1 MAYVV
6 SAVWTAKPG
15 KEDLVRDVIRQLTP
29 LSRAEPGCRF
39 YQPHADPAE
48 PRVFRLFE
56 MFVSFTHDRFIRI
69 AICRYE
75 KQAPASTCS
84 IGNATRLSSQGIK
97 RSRKFS

>member
-15 KEDLVRDVIRQLTP
+15 QEDLVRDVIRQLVP

-48 PRVFRLFE
+48 RRVFRLFE
-56 MFVSFTHDRFIRI
+56 VYDDEAAYRAHAESEHFQRLALGRGIPQLESRERAF
-69 AICRYE
+69 YE
-75 KQAPASTCS
+75 T
-84 IGNATRLSSQGIK
+84 
-97 RSRKFS
+97 FE

>member
-15 KEDLVRDVIRQLTP
+15 KEELVRDVIRQLVP

-39 YQPHADPAE
+39 YQPYSDPAV

-56 MFVSFTHDRFIRI
+56 IYDDEAAYKAHAESEHFQRLALEQAIPQLESRERRF
-69 AICRYE
+69 YE
-75 KQAPASTCS
+75 T
-84 IGNATRLSSQGIK
+84 
-97 RSRKFS
+97 FE

>member
-15 KEDLVRDVIRQLTP
+15 KEELVRDAIRQLVP

-56 MFVSFTHDRFIRI
+56 VYDDEAAYKAHGDSEHFQRLALGQ
-69 AICRYE
+69 AIPELETRERGFYE
-75 KQAPASTCS
+75 T
-84 IGNATRLSSQGIK
+84 
-97 RSRKFS
+97 FE

>member
-15 KEDLVRDVIRQLTP
+15 KEDFVRDVICELTP

-39 YQPHADPAE
+39 YQPHSDPAE

-56 MFVSFTHDRFIRI
+56 IYDDEAAYKAHAESEHF
-69 AICRYE
+69 
-75 KQAPASTCS
+75 Q
-84 IGNATRLSSQGIK
+84 RLALGQGIPELETRE
-97 RSRKFS
+97 RSFYETFE

>member
-15 KEDLVRDVIRQLTP
+15 KEDFVRDVIRELTP

-39 YQPHADPAE
+39 YQPHSDPAE

-56 MFVSFTHDRFIRI
+56 IYDDEAAYKAHAESEHF
-69 AICRYE
+69 
-75 KQAPASTCS
+75 Q
-84 IGNATRLSSQGIK
+84 RLALGQGIPELETRE
-97 RSRKFS
+97 RSFYETFE

>member
-15 KEDLVRDVIRQLTP
+15 KEELVRDVIRQLTP

-39 YQPHADPAE
+39 YQPHADPAQ

-56 MFVSFTHDRFIRI
+56 IYDDEAAYKAHAESEHFQRLALGE
-69 AICRYE
+69 AIPELAARERGFYE
-75 KQAPASTCS
+75 T
-84 IGNATRLSSQGIK
+84 
-97 RSRKFS
+97 FE

>member
-15 KEDLVRDVIRQLTP
+15 REELVRDAVRQLVP

-39 YQPHADPAE
+39 YQPHAEPAD

-56 MFVSFTHDRFIRI
+56 IYDDEAAYKAHVDSEHFQRLAMGQ
-69 AICRYE
+69 AIPELETRERGFYE
-75 KQAPASTCS
+75 T
-84 IGNATRLSSQGIK
+84 
-97 RSRKFS
+97 FE

>member
-15 KEDLVRDVIRQLTP
+15 KEELVRDAIRQLVP
-29 LSRAEPGCRF
+29 LSRAEPGCRY

-56 MFVSFTHDRFIRI
+56 VYDDEAAYKAHGDSEHFQRLALGQ
-69 AICRYE
+69 AIPELETRERGFYE
-75 KQAPASTCS
+75 T
-84 IGNATRLSSQGIK
+84 
-97 RSRKFS
+97 FE